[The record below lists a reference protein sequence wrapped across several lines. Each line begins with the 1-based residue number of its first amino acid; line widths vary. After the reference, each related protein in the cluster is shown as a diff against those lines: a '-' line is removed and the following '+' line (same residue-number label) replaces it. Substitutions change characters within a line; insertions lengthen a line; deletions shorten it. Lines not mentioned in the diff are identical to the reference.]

1 MIKNQSS
8 NVIVLKSM
16 LYGYSNIV
24 HNETTE
30 EHKDKPWYKINQQVY
45 KYFSKPKARASK
57 SQIVEIKRKNE
68 ELVNFDIDYYE
79 DKDYSAFVNMFAILE
94 YLMFEVR
101 DIEVR
106 AKFLHLPMKQ
116 MREEL
121 YEMDGLKEVAKDSD
135 KFIGAILD
143 RIGE

>member
-8 NVIVLKSM
+8 NTIVLKSM

-30 EHKDKPWYKINQQVY
+30 EHHDKAWYKINQQVY
-45 KYFSKPKARASK
+45 KYFSKPRARASK
-57 SQIVEIKRKNE
+57 RQVSEIKRKNQ
-68 ELVNFDIDYYE
+68 ELVNFDTEYYE

-94 YLMFEVR
+94 YLMYEVR